1 MREYEFI
8 YIIQPDATPEREK
21 EIQSRVEKE
30 IVAGGGQ
37 ILLWDD
43 WGKRKLAY
51 EIRKFNKGHYM
62 LVSFLGGGRFIPEIE
77 RFLRLDPDVL
87 RFLAVKVDDNVR
99 DIEARVV
106 RAKEDEAERARK
118 REERE
123 RREAE
128 RAARVEAEGR
138 VDKSGEETADEP
150 ETRAPRAEA
159 ATPEIDASDAPAADP
174 GDAPAADPGDVP
186 AADIGDVPAADTGD
200 VPEAGAGEKKDEG

>member
-1 MREYEFI
+1 VREYEFI

-21 EIQSRVEKE
+21 EIQARVEKE

-99 DIEARVV
+99 DIEARLV

-128 RAARVEAEGR
+128 RAARAEAEGR
-138 VDKSGEETADEP
+138 VGESDEVEDEEP
-150 ETRAPRAEA
+150 ETRAPRAEDA
-159 ATPEIDASDAPAADP
+159 APEADVSDA
-174 GDAPAADPGDVP
+174 
-186 AADIGDVPAADTGD
+186 PAADTGD
-200 VPEAGAGEKKDEG
+200 VPEAGTGDEPEADASDEKGEG

>member
-8 YIIQPDATPEREK
+8 YIVQPDATPERGK

-30 IVAGGGQ
+30 ITAGGGQ

-62 LVSFLGGGRFIPEIE
+62 LVSFLGDGQFIPEIE

-99 DIEARVV
+99 DIEARLV
-106 RAKEDEAERARK
+106 RAKEDAAERARK

-128 RAARVEAEGR
+128 RAARVEAEAEGR
-138 VDKSGEETADEP
+138 VDGLDEETADKP
-150 ETRAPRAEA
+150 ETPAPRAEA
-159 ATPEIDASDAPAADP
+159 VTPEVDASDAPEASTD
-174 GDAPAADPGDVP
+174 DAP
-186 AADIGDVPAADTGD
+186 
-200 VPEAGAGEKKDEG
+200 EASTSGEKDEG